1 MSVTKTKHM
10 NSSLNL
16 FTQPDILHQI
26 GIASLQKFLNR
37 FTDSNSGLSSP
48 NPDSPYFSS
57 ELARV
62 FAQPQSLSSR
72 LCETL
77 VLLEAAAS
85 AENYERLAAIA
96 QQRLPGFCVSEF
108 HPLAIALEIWLAFP
122 DDLSQFAPSLS
133 EESHQERSSL

>member
-85 AENYERLAAIA
+85 AENYDRLAAIA
-96 QQRLPGFCVSEF
+96 QQRLPTLCVSEF
-108 HPLAIALEIWLAFP
+108 HPLALALELWLTCP
-122 DDLSQFAPSLS
+122 DDFPPL
-133 EESHQERSSL
+133 HSSSSSSSDDSCAG